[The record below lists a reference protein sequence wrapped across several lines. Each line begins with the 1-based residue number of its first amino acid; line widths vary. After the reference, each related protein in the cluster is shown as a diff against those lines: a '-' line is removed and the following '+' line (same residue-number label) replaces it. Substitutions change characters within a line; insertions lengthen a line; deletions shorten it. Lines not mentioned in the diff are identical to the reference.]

1 MFFDVPRP
9 GGTALNTLL
18 PIENLMQRTE
28 INYYTPKP
36 NTQFGGTKGS
46 DMFHHKT
53 LDVRPTAK
61 NVKSIGFNTRSNSTN
76 QGLK

>member
-28 INYYTPKP
+28 FNYYSPKP
-36 NTQFGGTKGS
+36 NS
-46 DMFHHKT
+46 
-53 LDVRPTAK
+53 
-61 NVKSIGFNTRSNSTN
+61 
-76 QGLK
+76 